1 MFQGCFELIITT
13 DTNSVRK
20 HFSYISV
27 NNEKTDFPASL
38 AHLLHLSFKIS
49 PFAKG
54 DATLIPITKQWIAKD
69 IPNYNLVT
77 TIANV
82 TYNFLL
88 FGNRRRDYFSN
99 LTSKLTS
106 PKLLRNRD
114 LERQQRSPAPL
125 PTIGKIYTC
134 HHPLFYR
141 WHFMKCSSNRAVTNA
156 DTAKPPWRLSGN
168 KTETSNRKP
177 SHCTHLAIMD
187 SSEQQLKPQRFLR
200 R

>member
-1 MFQGCFELIITT
+1 MT

-20 HFSYISV
+20 HFSYIPV

-49 PFAKG
+49 PFETIAKG

-77 TIANV
+77 TNSQCHIQ
-82 TYNFLL
+82 FLALWKQKTRL
-88 FGNRRRDYFSN
+88 F
-99 LTSKLTS
+99 SKLDVYVNFPQVVEKSRLT
-106 PKLLRNRD
+106 KATK
-114 LERQQRSPAPL
+114 SPAP

-168 KTETSNRKP
+168 KTETLNSQP
-177 SHCTHLAIMD
+177 LHCKHLAIME